1 LTSIFAAYG
10 PRPSLEER
18 PHMTLADLLGSAF
31 PGKLPSLEVN
41 PLVSAI
47 TADSRR
53 CAPGSLFVAISG
65 TTVDGSRYAHEAVDR
80 GALGVVTERRL
91 DLPEDVI
98 QIVVPDTRAAVAD
111 LAAAFYGHPAREMTV
126 VGITGTNGKT
136 STSLILRSIFE
147 AAGAPTAV
155 FGTISYEVGERQ
167 VPAPTTTPDPVSLM
181 GYLAEA
187 RDQGIRHVVMEVSS
201 HALVQQRARG
211 IEMSAAVFTN
221 LAPEHLDYHR
231 DFADY
236 RAAKSL
242 LFEGL
247 APDAFAVL
255 NGEEPASNHMASRTR
270 ATVLRYGT
278 NEASA
283 VRAEKVHCGT
293 SGISFILCL
302 PGGEAEIRSPLL
314 GRVNVMNCLAAAAAA
329 HALGFGLAEI
339 REGLN
344 SIEGVHGRLEAVDA
358 GQEFTVLVDYA
369 HTDHALENVLK
380 SIRSFSGNRRITT
393 VMGCG
398 GDRDRAKRPRMG
410 RVASELSDR
419 VVITSDNPRSEDPM
433 AIVRD
438 ILQGLEGCT
447 NFEVEVDRRK
457 AIRAALKDAGTT
469 DIVLVAGK
477 GHEPYQIIAGVVVP
491 FDDGLVVREEIRKL
505 GIGEGGE

>member
-1 LTSIFAAYG
+1 
-10 PRPSLEER
+10 
-18 PHMTLADLLGSAF
+18 MTLVDLLASAF
-31 PGKLPSLEVN
+31 PGEV
-41 PLVSAI
+41 PEMPPAITVTGI
-47 TADSRR
+47 TADSRK
-53 CAPGSLFVAISG
+53 CAAGSVFIAIPGTA
-65 TTVDGSRYAHEAVDR
+65 VDGARYAHEAVDR
-80 GALGVVTERRL
+80 GAVAVVTERRI

-98 QIVVPDTRAAVAD
+98 QLVIPDARAAVAD
-111 LAAAFYGHPAREMTV
+111 LAAAYYGHPARDLTV

-136 STSLILRSIFE
+136 STSLILRSIFR
-147 AAGAPTAV
+147 AAGKKTAV
-155 FGTISYEVGERQ
+155 FGTISYEVGERK

-187 RDQGIRHVVMEVSS
+187 RDQGIDHAVMEVSS

-211 IEMSAAVFTN
+211 IPMAAAVFTN

-255 NGEEPASNHMASRTR
+255 NGDDPASNHMASRTR
-270 ATVLRYGT
+270 ARVLRYGT
-278 NEASA
+278 NDALA
-283 VRAEKVHCGT
+283 IRAGKVHCGT
-293 SGISFILCL
+293 SGITFLLTL

-329 HALGFGLAEI
+329 HALGFSIEEI
-339 REGLN
+339 RKGLN
-344 SIEGVHGRLEAVDA
+344 GVSVVSGRLQSIEA
-358 GQEFTVLVDYA
+358 GQDFTVLVDYA

-380 SIRSFSGNRRITT
+380 SIRTFSGNRRITT

-398 GDRDRAKRPRMG
+398 GDRDRTKRPRMG
-410 RVASELSDR
+410 RVAAELSDH
-419 VVITSDNPRSEDPM
+419 VVITSDNPRSEEPE
-433 AIVRD
+433 AIIQDV
-438 ILQGLEGCT
+438 LAGLEGQT

-457 AIRAALKDAGTT
+457 AIRAALSLAGPT

-477 GHEPYQIIAGVVVP
+477 GHEPYQIISGVVVP
-491 FDDGLVVREEIRKL
+491 FDDRLVVREEIRKL
-505 GIGEGGE
+505 SSGGGGG